1 MNFLANKMALCAMA
15 RQAPS
20 TKYSHL
26 LKFPIAGL
34 LDLG

>member
-1 MNFLANKMALCAMA
+1 MNFLADKMALCAKA
-15 RQAPS
+15 RQTPS
-20 TKYSHL
+20 TKHSP